1 MLARFTVLAALL
13 IGTAQAQTQ
22 PAIRD
27 LGPEAA
33 RSAIYVGNSF
43 FYYNNSMHGHVSLMQ
58 RAAGMAVET
67 PGVRP

>member
-43 FYYNNSMHGHVSLMQ
+43 STITTACM
-58 RAAGMAVET
+58 GMSA
-67 PGVRP
+67 